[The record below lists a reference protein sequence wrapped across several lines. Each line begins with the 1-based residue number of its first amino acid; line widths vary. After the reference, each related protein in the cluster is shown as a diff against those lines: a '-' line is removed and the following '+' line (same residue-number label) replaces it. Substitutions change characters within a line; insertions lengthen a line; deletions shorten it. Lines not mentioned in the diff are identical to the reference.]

1 MSGMLES
8 LLITKGV
15 AQLTIRRFSTVGGAV
30 GMGVCATLY
39 GLSQNVLQATSF
51 YVLYMAFLQSINAG
65 IIPNM

>member
-1 MSGMLES
+1 MLES
-8 LLITKGV
+8 LLMAKGV

-39 GLSQNVLQATSF
+39 GLSQNIVQATGF